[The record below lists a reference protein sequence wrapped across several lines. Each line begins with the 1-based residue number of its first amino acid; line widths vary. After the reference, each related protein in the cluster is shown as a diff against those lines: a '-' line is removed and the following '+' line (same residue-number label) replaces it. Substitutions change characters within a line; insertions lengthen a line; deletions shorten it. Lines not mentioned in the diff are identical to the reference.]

1 MKTKLFIILLTAILG
16 SSTYSQ
22 SITNTLGSSGS
33 FIIRDDASTFFT
45 LEQAT
50 GLLTLNKNM
59 SLPSTTSSTLGIIF
73 KGNDRFLHDFK
84 ASGTDGYNTFVGI
97 NAGNFTMGGSNS
109 FEASYNTAVGHSSL
123 SSITTGNSNSAFG
136 WFALSYNTT
145 GFYNSAFGM
154 ASLQSNTTGIQNSAF
169 GLNTLRANT
178 EGGSNCAFGGFSL
191 RANTTGSQNSAFG
204 STSLN
209 DNTTGSDNSAF
220 GVTSLYRNTNG
231 YQNTAIGGATLD
243 YNTIGF
249 NNSAFGYAAGVS
261 VTTGSNL
268 TLIGYNAEP
277 SSPTTTG
284 EITLGNYSVGALRCN
299 VPSISSL
306 SDARDK
312 KNIQDLKLGI
322 DFLMK
327 LQPRQFNWD
336 KREWYDNS
344 TSDGSKMQKI
354 PTAGFIAQE
363 LDTVQM
369 SANAEWLNLVLKSNP
384 NKLEATSGN
393 LLPII
398 VKAIQDLK
406 RENDQLKAKN
416 EVAQVVNENLKTTT
430 DDLKERLI
438 KFENMQTQLVAEIE
452 KLKSNNDET
461 TKVSLGTK

>member
-1 MKTKLFIILLTAILG
+1 MKTKLFILLLMALL
-16 SSTYSQ
+16 SSSAYSQ
-22 SITNTLGSSGS
+22 SITNTLGASGS
-33 FIIRDDASTFFT
+33 FIIKDGATTFFT
-45 LEQAT
+45 VDQST
-50 GLLTLNKNM
+50 GYVTINKSM
-59 SLPSTTSSTLGIIF
+59 SLPYTSGSTLGVLY
-73 KGNDRFLHDFK
+73 KGSDRFIHDFQ
-84 ASGTDGYNTFVGI
+84 AAGTDGYNTFVGI

-109 FEASYNTAVGHSSL
+109 FEASYNTAIGHSSL
-123 SSITTGNSNSAFG
+123 SSLTTGNSNSAFG
-136 WFALSYNTT
+136 WFSLSYNTT

-209 DNTTGSDNSAF
+209 DNSTGSDNSAF
-220 GVTSLYRNTNG
+220 GVTSLYRNTTG
-231 YQNTAIGGATLD
+231 YQNAAFGGATLD
-243 YNTIGF
+243 YNTTGY

-268 TLIGYNAEP
+268 TLIGFSAEP
-277 SSPTTTG
+277 SYASASN
-284 EITLGNYSVGALRCN
+284 EITLGNASVGALRCN
-299 VPSISSL
+299 VTSISSL

-312 KNIQDLKLGI
+312 KNIKNLELGI

-327 LQPRQFNWD
+327 LKPRQFNWD
-336 KREWYDNS
+336 KREWYANHAS
-344 TSDGSKMQKI
+344 NGSKMQKT

-369 SANAEWLNLVLKSNP
+369 SADAEWLNLVLKSNP
-384 NKLEATSGN
+384 EKLEATSGN

-406 RENDQLKAKN
+406 KENDQLKVKN
-416 EVAQVVNENLKTTT
+416 EVAQVANENLKITTAELN
-430 DDLKERLI
+430 DRLT
-438 KFENMQTQLVAEIE
+438 KFEKMQTLLVAEIE
-452 KLKSNNDET
+452 KLKTNYDEAA
-461 TKVSLGTK
+461 KVSLGTK

>member
-22 SITNTLGSSGS
+22 SITNTLGASGS

-59 SLPSTTSSTLGIIF
+59 SLPSTTNSILGIIF

-97 NAGNFTMGGSNS
+97 NAGNFTMGGTGQQG
-109 FEASYNTAVGHSSL
+109 SYNSGFGTQALISL
-123 SSITTGNSNSAFG
+123 TTGNRNQAFGPQTLVSNTTGFHNSAFGTQALYSNVIGSRNSAFGEGTLIGSTGNSNSAFG
-136 WFALSYNTT
+136 S
-145 GFYNSAFGM
+145 
-154 ASLQSNTTGIQNSAF
+154 
-169 GLNTLRANT
+169 
-178 EGGSNCAFGGFSL
+178 
-191 RANTTGSQNSAFG
+191 
-204 STSLN
+204 
-209 DNTTGSDNSAF
+209 
-220 GVTSLYRNTNG
+220 
-231 YQNTAIGGATLD
+231 GA
-243 YNTIGF
+243 G
-249 NNSAFGYAAGVS
+249 NNVS
-261 VTTGSNL
+261 TGSNL
-268 TLIGYNAEP
+268 TLLGYDAQA
-277 SSPTTTG
+277 SSGTVSNQ
-284 EITLGNYSVGALRCN
+284 ITLGDFYVTSLRCN
-299 VPSISSL
+299 TSTISSL

-312 KNIQDLKLGI
+312 KNIQNLELGI

-327 LQPRQFNWD
+327 LKPRLFNWD
-336 KREWYDNS
+336 RREWYNNN

-430 DDLKERLI
+430 DDLKERLT
-438 KFENMQTQLVAEIE
+438 KFEKMQTQLVAEIE